1 MVPQIAPGGNASV
14 SLSDPDWLALVA
26 GHPEATPFHHPAWA
40 GTLAEA
46 YRFDAAG
53 STLEGPGGAT
63 AVLPFVTL
71 GRTPSRRRLVSLPFT
86 DWCAPLLTGEGG
98 PWLAEGLEARRT
110 EGGLTAIEV
119 RDGVSSGIGHDIASG
134 YRHELGL
141 TADFDA
147 IAAGFHKSKVR
158 RKLRRAEREGVEVR
172 RAETTRDLLETFYP
186 LHVGTRKRLGVP
198 VQPRR
203 FFEVLG
209 ERMIEAGLGFV
220 MTAYVSGTP
229 VSSAVFL
236 AWNGHL
242 IYKFSASSRDLGDVG
257 ASQSVVAEAI
267 RWGCANG
274 YGSIDFGRTDQGS
287 DGLRAF
293 KLSWGATE
301 HQLTYSLFADR
312 PPRTGS
318 GRAHELLGHMIRR
331 SPELLTR
338 AIGRAAYRYTA

>member
-1 MVPQIAPGGNASV
+1 VVPQIAPGGSASV

-26 GHPEATPFHHPAWA
+26 RHPESTPFHHPAWA
-40 GTLAEA
+40 KTLAEA
-46 YRFDAAG
+46 YRFDAGG
-53 STLEGPGGAT
+53 STLEGPAGAV
-63 AVLPFVTL
+63 AALPFVAL
-71 GRTPSRRRLVSLPFT
+71 GRIASRRRLVSLPFT
-86 DWCAPLLTGEGG
+86 DWCAPLLTGEPG
-98 PWLAEGLEARRT
+98 PWLAEALEARRAD
-110 EGGLTAIEV
+110 GALAAIEI
-119 RDGVSSGIGHDIASG
+119 RDGPSSGLGHDIPAG

-141 TADFDA
+141 GADFEA

-172 RAETTRDLLETFYP
+172 RAETAQELLETFYP

-220 MTAYVSGTP
+220 LTAYAAGTP

-257 ASQSVVAEAI
+257 AGQSVVAEAI
-267 RWGCANG
+267 RWGCENG
-274 YGSIDFGRTDQGS
+274 YGSIDFGRTDQGAE
-287 DGLRAF
+287 GLRAF

-301 HQLTYSLFADR
+301 HDLVYSVFADR

-318 GRAHELLGHMIRR
+318 GRANQLLEHLIRR

-338 AIGRAAYRYTA
+338 AIGRAAYRYSA